1 VVEEAHDLKNT
12 SGARGNNGRRI
23 NTTRA
28 EGNTKVH
35 KGIYGRKRNI
45 IEGQADRRRGGRM
58 VDYGAFGGIPAVTKG
73 KGVVGG
79 KRKHRLDRGSGTKK
93 SNVISKEKTVQ
104 RSRGGRRRGR
114 RGNRMSDRSG
124 DRTE

>member
-35 KGIYGRKRNI
+35 EGVYGRKRDI
-45 IEGQADRRRGGRM
+45 I
-58 VDYGAFGGIPAVTKG
+58 
-73 KGVVGG
+73 
-79 KRKHRLDRGSGTKK
+79 
-93 SNVISKEKTVQ
+93 
-104 RSRGGRRRGR
+104 
-114 RGNRMSDRSG
+114 
-124 DRTE
+124 